1 LYQETE
7 EETAKPGE
15 HKEER
20 PPKKSRGRG
29 RKPKIAMLPTPGLI
43 KRKRGRPAKNEVYA
57 QRQAERQNMLKQG
70 ELQSE
75 NEEDQMMN
83 GSEGSIQFEDNDD
96 NMFMRR
102 NDSLDM
108 EQESIGEM
116 GEEHS
121 NLVRVEVL
129 NTVLKGRP

>member
-1 LYQETE
+1 
-7 EETAKPGE
+7 
-15 HKEER
+15 
-20 PPKKSRGRG
+20 
-29 RKPKIAMLPTPGLI
+29 
-43 KRKRGRPAKNEVYA
+43 
-57 QRQAERQNMLKQG
+57 MLKQG

-102 NDSLDM
+102 NDSVDM
-108 EQESIGEM
+108 EQESNGEM

-121 NLVRVEVL
+121 NLVSVWVL